1 MNVNTILQPTWP
13 VKPGQSLLEAT
24 SLRHQ
29 SALRRKLFT
38 WEKKR
43 FLTYEELI
51 EFAKDERFPSVTF
64 TPLAQEGILNLLAV
78 GCNEETRLQI
88 IKRAD
93 RAIGLHDV
101 YPWTE
106 SIHIMDD
113 GKARIYGCR
122 GVVHSTALRRIRK
135 EYLK

>member
-1 MNVNTILQPTWP
+1 MNVNLILQLTWP
-13 VKPGQSLLEAT
+13 VRPGQSLLEAT
-24 SLRHQ
+24 SMRQRTALKAKLR
-29 SALRRKLFT
+29 T

-43 FLTYEELI
+43 FLTYCELI
-51 EFAKDERFPSVTF
+51 EFAKDDRFPSVTF
-64 TPLAQEGILNLLAV
+64 TPLAQQAVFDLLAV

-88 IKRAD
+88 AKRAD
-93 RAIGLHDV
+93 RAISLHDV

-113 GKARIYGCR
+113 GKARIYGCQ
-122 GVVHSTALRRIRK
+122 GIPHSTALRRIRK